1 MKPTITL
8 ISDWR
13 NRDPYL
19 AIFKGQILDTLSDA
33 HILDV
38 THYIDMFSISQT
50 ALLMKQSYPYFP
62 ESSIHLL
69 LTNASFTSTFKPVV
83 VKHNN
88 HYFIGEDNGIFR
100 LMFGN
105 NAELSGWQSTADMNS
120 TNSLRVMI
128 DLIKAIQDDNLSA
141 TTTSYSNFKPSLA
154 PEAYH
159 SAFQRQIQ
167 GKVIY
172 FDAFCNVVTNIPT
185 AMFKEAVKDN
195 PFTATIKS
203 EAQWTIQQYHEN
215 HIPDKSMYL
224 TNNAL
229 GLIEAAM
236 YQGKLAILATISI
249 GDEIIIS
256 Y

>member
-19 AIFKGQILDTLSDA
+19 AIFKGQLLDTLSDA
-33 HILDV
+33 HILDI
-38 THYIDMFSISQT
+38 THHIDMFSISQT
-50 ALLMKQSYPYFP
+50 ALLMKQSYSYFQ
-62 ESSIHLL
+62 EGSFHLL

-83 VKHNN
+83 VKLNN

-105 NAELSGWQSTADMNS
+105 NTELSGWQSTADMNS

-141 TTTSYSNFKPSLA
+141 TTTSYSNFKPSIS

-167 GKVIY
+167 GKIIY

-203 EAQWTIQQYHEN
+203 ETQWNIQQYHEN
-215 HIPDKSMYL
+215 YVPDKAMYL

-229 GLIEAAM
+229 GLIEAVM
-236 YQGKLAILATISI
+236 YQGKLGILATLSI
-249 GDEIIIS
+249 GDEIIIT